1 MPAMIAPV
9 FESQGH
15 MGYPPTEWIGAV
27 AHDPAL
33 LVLYQF
39 DQEQKAWEILN

>member
-1 MPAMIAPV
+1 MLAMISLQ

>member
-1 MPAMIAPV
+1 MIAPV

-15 MGYPPTEWIGAV
+15 MGYSPTEWIGAV
-27 AHDPAL
+27 AHDRVL

-39 DQEQKAWEILN
+39 DQGQKAWKILN